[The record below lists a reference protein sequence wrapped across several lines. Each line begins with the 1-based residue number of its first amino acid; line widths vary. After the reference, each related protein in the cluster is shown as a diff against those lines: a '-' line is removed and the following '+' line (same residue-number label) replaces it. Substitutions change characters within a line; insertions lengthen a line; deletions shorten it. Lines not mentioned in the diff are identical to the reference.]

1 LKDVFQLEAI
11 KKKYANRWYRSIQL
25 ISQRFLTLWV
35 RDKKV
40 LMFSIVRNVINGA
53 SVGGA
58 FLNADDFISIQGALF
73 QTGVF
78 ILLGSLQSS
87 SGLVADRVLYHK
99 QANANF
105 YSAWP
110 YVLGR
115 AISQLPQVRGE
126 CVSLYLLSSYL
137 TNLLFA
143 FSRPMKPKTLLLD
156 TLVSGAILYYMIGL
170 ADRDS
175 FPNFVIYSVVLFV
188 FATLMNQQMALFASF
203 GTNSQVQ
210 VYGACTLFF
219 AILFSGFIIPL
230 QTIPDYLSWIYWW
243 NPFAWAYNAL
253 ILNEVYSGRW
263 SNPDAI
269 LIANGFVKPDGSV
282 LDEAYIGWGVLYMS
296 IYWIVCC
303 IFTALGLTY
312 ATDSNGA
319 GAAPEKIVD
328 SGDVQET
335 NQDQSKIVIPFKPLA
350 LSFQNLCYEVTA
362 STSKEKLMLLKNIN
376 GIFHP
381 GRMCALMGSSGAG

>member
-1 LKDVFQLEAI
+1 
-11 KKKYANRWYRSIQL
+11 
-25 ISQRFLTLWV
+25 
-35 RDKKV
+35 
-40 LMFSIVRNVINGA
+40 MPVI
-53 SVGGA
+53 
-58 FLNADDFISIQGALF
+58 LF
-73 QTGVF
+73 QF
-78 ILLGSLQSS
+78 KAPSFRLGYSSS
-87 SGLVADRVLYHK
+87 SGPCRALRVSSRIEYYITNK
-99 QANANF
+99 RK
-105 YSAWP
+105 P
-110 YVLGR
+110 
-115 AISQLPQVRGE
+115 ISTPRGHM
-126 CVSLYLLSSYL
+126 CSVGQFPSYRRFVVICISLHLLSSYL
-137 TNLLFA
+137 INLLFA

-156 TLVSGAILYYMIGL
+156 TLVSGTILYYMIGL
-170 ADRDS
+170 ADRES
-175 FPNFVIYSVVLFV
+175 FSNFVIYSVVLFV

-203 GTNSQVQ
+203 GTNAQVQ

-230 QTIPDYLSWIYWW
+230 DTIPNYFSWIYWL

-269 LIANGFVKPDGSV
+269 LIANGFVKSDGSV
-282 LDEAYIGWGVLYMS
+282 LDAAYIGWGVLYMT

-303 IFTALGLTY
+303 ICTALGLTY

-319 GAAPEKIVD
+319 GAVLEKIVD

-335 NQDQSKIVIPFKPLA
+335 NQDQSIIVIPFKPLT

-362 STSKEKLMLLKNIN
+362 STSKEKLMLLKNVN

-381 GRMCALMGSSGAG
+381 GRMCALMGSSGAGYVFRSLTAARYLSQRFFKANLLLIFNNVV